1 MLIAVNTRL
10 LLSGRLEGL
19 GRFANENLI
28 RITKAHPEH
37 KFVFIFDRP
46 FSDEFVYADNI
57 IPVVAHPP
65 SRHPLLWWAF
75 FDYGVPRVLKK
86 YKPDLFFSPDGWLS
100 LNTSIPQLPVI
111 HDLNFFHNPEW
122 VSSWPRWYYNRFFPQ
137 FIDRA
142 QRIATVSEFTKQDIC
157 NRSNVHQEEV
167 DVVYN
172 GCSSG
177 FSPLGE
183 DKISNIQSKLSK
195 GDPYFLVLGLV
206 HPRKNLARTIE
217 AFSKFKKNSTQNHR
231 LVIVGSVDY
240 MSDDVKE
247 AYQESEHS
255 DKIHFTGR
263 LPEDELHIAVGGA
276 FAMVY
281 VSLFEGFGIPILE
294 AMHCDVPVIT
304 SNTSSMPE
312 VGGDAVLYADPY
324 SVNSIADCFKRI
336 TMDEDLRKKLI
347 KNGREQRNRFSWDQ
361 TAKSLWSSIETV
373 LKNNR

>member
-19 GRFANENLI
+19 GRFANENLK
-28 RITKAHPEH
+28 RITVAHPEH
-37 KFVFIFDRP
+37 QFIFIFDRP
-46 FSDEFVYADNI
+46 FSEEFIYSDNI
-57 IPVVAHPP
+57 IPVIAYPP

-75 FDYGVPRVLKK
+75 FDFGVPRVLKK

-100 LNTSIPQLPVI
+100 LEAKIPQLPVI

-122 VSSWPRWYYNRFFPQ
+122 VRSCPRWYYNKFFPR
-137 FIDRA
+137 FIDKA
-142 QRIATVSEFTKQDIC
+142 HRIATVSEFTKLDIS
-157 NRSNVHQEEV
+157 NRYNILKEEI

-172 GCSSG
+172 GCSHG
-177 FSPLGE
+177 FIPLE
-183 DKISNIQSKLSK
+183 KDEIKNIQNNLAK

-217 AFSKFKKNSTQNHR
+217 AFNKFKKMSSQQHR

-240 MSDDVKE
+240 MTDDVKN
-247 AYQESEHS
+247 AYQRSEFY

-263 LPEDELHIAVGGA
+263 LPEDELHKAVGAA
-276 FAMVY
+276 FALIY

-294 AMHCDVPVIT
+294 AMHCDIPVIT

-312 VGGDAVLYADPY
+312 VGGNAALYADPY
-324 SVNSIADCFKRI
+324 SIDSIASCI
-336 TMDEDLRKKLI
+336 LSIAEDDLLRNKLI
-347 KNGREQRNRFSWDQ
+347 KNGSEQRKKFSWDQ
-361 TAKSLWSSIETV
+361 TAKSLWGSIETV
-373 LKNNR
+373 LKK